1 MRRRAFLTGATG
13 FVGGHLVGELVS
25 RGWDVRAL
33 VRQTSDT
40 RGLERAGVEL
50 VRGDL
55 GDAGSIAAGL
65 DGAEVAYHL
74 AAVVAARTEAEY
86 AKANAEGVSN
96 VLEAIRLAGTPPK
109 RLVHLSSYAAVG
121 PSAPARPRAPGDEP
135 APLTAYGR
143 TKLAGER
150 IAREAEGNGVE
161 VIVIRAPAV
170 YGPGD
175 RALLPYFRL
184 IRSGVAPVPGGEPR
198 RLHLIYAP
206 DLAVALAN
214 AADAPAGI
222 YAVAEPVEHLWSSLV
237 ATIGAVVGKRPL
249 RLPLPPTLVRT
260 AAAVTET
267 IGRLSGRA
275 VPFNRE
281 KAEEMLAPAWVC
293 ELKGSEQ
300 LLPPQAVT
308 PLQQGIEQTV
318 RWYIRQGWL

>member
-33 VRQTSDT
+33 VRPTSDT
-40 RGLERAGVEL
+40 RELEHSGVEL

-55 GDAGSIAAGL
+55 GDAASIARGL

-74 AAVVAARTEAEY
+74 AAVVAARTEREY
-86 AKANAEGVSN
+86 AEANAEGTRN
-96 VLEAIRLAGTPPK
+96 LLQAFRLAQSPPQT
-109 RLVHLSSYAAVG
+109 LVYLSSYAAVG
-121 PSAPARPRAPGDEP
+121 PSASGHPRAPGDEP

-184 IRSGVAPVPGGEPR
+184 IRSGLAPVPGGEPR

-214 AADAPAGI
+214 AADAPTGI

-249 RLPLPPTLVRT
+249 RLPLPPTLVRMG
-260 AAAVTET
+260 AAVTET